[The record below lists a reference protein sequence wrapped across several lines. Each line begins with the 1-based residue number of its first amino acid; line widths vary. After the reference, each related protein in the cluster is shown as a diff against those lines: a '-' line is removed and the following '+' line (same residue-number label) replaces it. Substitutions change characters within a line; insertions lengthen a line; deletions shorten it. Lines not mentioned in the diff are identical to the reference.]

1 MHNTNIV
8 LGIHDRPTPLRWLG
22 LSFQH
27 LFAMFGSTV
36 LVPILVGLNPGI
48 ALFSSGVGTLMHILV
63 TKGKIPSYMSSSF
76 AFITP
81 MVSLMQ
87 STGYPAVAQGTIAVG
102 IVYLITALLVSQIGT
117 NWIDKALPPVVVGPI
132 IMVIGLSLAGTAG
145 QNATMNHGHY
155 DLRFFIIAF
164 VTLFVTIACNMLL
177 RGFASQISILIGVVT
192 GYLLSITLGLVD
204 FSSIIR
210 TPWLQA
216 PAFEIPF
223 IAYQPHI
230 YWDAILGMAPI
241 AFVTMT
247 EHMGHIVV
255 LNELTGEQFLKDP
268 GLHRTLAG
276 DGVASMVAGLIGG
289 PAITSYGENIGVMA
303 LNKIY
308 SIYVVIGAAILA
320 MLFGFVGKLSA
331 VIQSIPLPVIGGI
344 SFLLF
349 GVIASSGLRILI
361 DNQIDLNRNRNLM
374 ITSSIL
380 VIGIGNA
387 FLQIGDFQF
396 SGVAVA
402 TIVGI
407 GLNLVLPQKAA
418 SEL

>member
-81 MVSLMQ
+81 MVALMQ

-145 QNATMNHGHY
+145 QNAIMNHGHY

>member
-1 MHNTNIV
+1 MQNKNIV

-22 LSFQH
+22 LSIQH

-81 MVSLMQ
+81 MVALMH

-102 IVYLITALLVSQIGT
+102 IVYLVTALLVSQIGT
-117 NWIDKALPPVVVGPI
+117 KWIDKALPPVVVGPI

-145 QNATMNHGHY
+145 Q
-155 DLRFFIIAF
+155 
-164 VTLFVTIACNMLL
+164 
-177 RGFASQISILIGVVT
+177 ISILIGVLT
-192 GYLLSITLGLVD
+192 GYLLSICLGLVD
-204 FSSIIR
+204 FTNIIQ

-216 PAFEIPF
+216 PAFQIPF

-230 YWDAILGMAPI
+230 YWGAILGMAPI

-276 DGVASMVAGLIGG
+276 DGFASIIAGLIGG

-320 MLFGFVGKLSA
+320 MCFGFVGKLSA

-349 GVIASSGLRILI
+349 GVIASSGLRILV

-374 ITSSIL
+374 ITSSVL

-387 FLQIGDFQF
+387 FLQMGTFQF

-402 TIVGI
+402 TVVGI
-407 GLNLVLPQKAA
+407 GLNLILPKRAA
-418 SEL
+418 SEH